1 ISRRVCLRLPLYSA
15 SPKVSCIVVVRCVY
29 AIVAGSRGVVQSF
42 LSRSFVAVLQKS
54 SFSRCF
60 PISQLSAPPPRGAGQ
75 RYFGQDAIAALH
87 RAGLTKSA
95 QVQQLKVRANQVTGY
110 KWHVRLTGTRLAET

>member
-1 ISRRVCLRLPLYSA
+1 MQSCKNRRSPDVFQYLNSLR
-15 SPKVSCIVVVRCVY
+15 R
-29 AIVAGSRGVVQSF
+29 R
-42 LSRSFVAVLQKS
+42 
-54 SFSRCF
+54 
-60 PISQLSAPPPRGAGQ
+60 RGAPVNVIS
-75 RYFGQDAIAALH
+75 GQDAIAALH